1 MVLKTTSVGTG
12 YIQLEN
18 DFSWDAQKSPQ
29 KIRAYCADPGN
40 REEYGLK
47 EDETIIGGII
57 PGYAE
62 SGEPERT
69 PLERKGNPVIWV
81 E

>member
-1 MVLKTTSVGTG
+1 MMGKPHERKEDPQGN
-12 YIQLEN
+12 LEN
-18 DFSWDAQKSPQ
+18 HDR
-29 KIRAYCADPGN
+29 IREYLYT
-40 REEYGLK
+40 YGLK

-57 PGYAE
+57 LGYAE

-69 PLERKGNPVIWV
+69 PHERKGNPVIWV